1 MTVHLLNG
9 QPWNPEWVS
18 TFVEDSEAAK
28 LKQLPT
34 LNRSKRTDLL
44 TETDWWAVSD
54 RTMTAE
60 ERAYRQALR
69 DITSHT
75 NWPDL
80 QDADWP
86 TKP

>member
-18 TFVEDSEAAK
+18 TCVEDAEEAR
-28 LKQLPT
+28 LERLPI

-44 TETDWWAVSD
+44 AATDWWAVGD

-69 DITSHT
+69 DLTSHS

>member
-1 MTVHLLNG
+1 MTVHLLDG
-9 QPWNPEWVS
+9 QPWNPEWAS
-18 TFVEDSEAAK
+18 TYAADAEAAR
-28 LKQLPT
+28 LERLPT
-34 LNRSKRTDLL
+34 LNRSKRNDLL
-44 TETDWWAVSD
+44 AATDWWAVGD

-60 ERAYRQALR
+60 QTAYRQALR
-69 DITSHT
+69 DLTSHV